1 MSKKYICNGEK
12 YELGGTTG
20 DIIGLPLSFKNM
32 PQSIEV
38 NGDKLFIRNAF
49 HVSLVCIGKIVEKYN
64 IQIPDFVNKVVA
76 DFCDFVQDNPIE
88 LTCYRDEFR
97 FAQEKEQGSVVVMCD
112 ISNLNMFY
120 NSLNKK
126 YNLNIEFPPTHV
138 TLYTLKP
145 GKGVF
150 LIDSSDIKDLTKT
163 IPNPIGVNLD

>member
-97 FAQEKEQGSVVVMCD
+97 FAQEKEQ
-112 ISNLNMFY
+112 I
-120 NSLNKK
+120 
-126 YNLNIEFPPTHV
+126 
-138 TLYTLKP
+138 
-145 GKGVF
+145 
-150 LIDSSDIKDLTKT
+150 
-163 IPNPIGVNLD
+163 